1 MKKTRL
7 FKVIG
12 AASIE
17 AQKDKSFFEKVKT
30 FFALLNDYRK
40 GLYKPKVVNLVI
52 ALFVLFYIISP
63 LDIIPEALFGPF
75 GLIDDFGI
83 FMIGMKFLNKE
94 IIRYS
99 SWKIFQLNSIYRTI
113 EK

>member
-7 FKVIG
+7 LKVIG
-12 AASIE
+12 AAGIK

-40 GLYKPKVVNLVI
+40 GLYKPKVKNLAI
-52 ALFVLFYIISP
+52 AFFVLAYLISP
-63 LDIIPEALFGPF
+63 LDIIPEAIFGPF

-94 IIRYS
+94 IVRYS
-99 SWKIFQLNSIYRTI
+99 SWKMTELQSI
-113 EK
+113 